1 MPARPPRGAPQ
12 LDSRTATGWSVLGL
26 GEGSIVDRRRVAL
39 ALACGGVLAV
49 VPAGVGLSQ
58 ADLEQPR
65 LGPQLSASVPSL
77 TKSVHAAAGRVLVS
91 DPSLAKT

>member
-1 MPARPPRGAPQ
+1 
-12 LDSRTATGWSVLGL
+12 
-26 GEGSIVDRRRVAL
+26 
-39 ALACGGVLAV
+39 